1 MKVYMCQEV
10 FSDNDPDNIS
20 LFKDKEDC
28 LTYIKEEME
37 RHCKEQGCDLDDVE
51 HGLDAWHLE
60 TDAVEITLNYQEME
74 IVGKSN
80 IKFFDDNSLAKDV
93 ALTKEEIEFFDK
105 LEWKFH
111 RTSGCSS
118 KSGGT
123 TIITIF
129 DEEIPEML
137 LHFHV
142 DVGVEG
148 DCLSRYAEG
157 IYNRITGK
165 LEE

>member
-1 MKVYMCQEV
+1 
-10 FSDNDPDNIS
+10 
-20 LFKDKEDC
+20 
-28 LTYIKEEME
+28 
-37 RHCKEQGCDLDDVE
+37 
-51 HGLDAWHLE
+51 
-60 TDAVEITLNYQEME
+60 ME